1 MIASGVNLRLTN
13 ARLCAPFRRR
23 KNNINIYILVL
34 YFVLMTGLR
43 EVLEDT
49 L

>member
-34 YFVLMTGLR
+34 YFVLMT
-43 EVLEDT
+43 VFAKY
-49 L
+49 